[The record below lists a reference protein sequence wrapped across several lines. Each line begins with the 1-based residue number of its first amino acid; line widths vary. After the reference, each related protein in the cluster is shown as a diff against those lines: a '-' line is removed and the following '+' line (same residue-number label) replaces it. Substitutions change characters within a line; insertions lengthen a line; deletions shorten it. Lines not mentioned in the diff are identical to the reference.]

1 MSPEGAG
8 IFAEANLLSILFP
21 GARPTRRSLGLF
33 APLGAS
39 LLLAGCGPTG
49 RPRSSGP
56 SLGAPSIEAQN
67 LEAETAATRARVGLI
82 LPLTQNGSPS
92 NVGTAMRNAA
102 ELALAE
108 MGGSESLSLIVK
120 DDLSSLEGARQATQ
134 AALAEGA
141 ELIIGP
147 LFAPN
152 VREAGRIARSAGKPV
167 IGLSTDTSVAGR
179 GVYLLSFLIETYVDR
194 VIDHALARGKKSF
207 AALAPENDYGN
218 VAINEFVDLA
228 ARRGFRV
235 RMTERY
241 APGNAAAAVRA
252 VAEQAAQI
260 DALFIPEQAENMA
273 QIAGLLGANGL
284 DGKRVQILGT
294 GLWNDARVLNLPAL
308 QGAWFA
314 SPEIAGYNAFAGRYR
329 ARFASEPARI
339 ASLAYDAVSLAAALA
354 RTQGDRR
361 FAEDVLTNPSGFNG
375 TDGIFRFR
383 ADGLNERGLSVLQ
396 IAAGSTNI
404 ASPAPKSFSAA
415 S

>member
-1 MSPEGAG
+1 MPPEHAG

-21 GARPTRRSLGLF
+21 GAHPTRRSFGLF

-49 RPRSSGP
+49 RPRSAGP

-67 LEAETAATRARVGLI
+67 LEAETAAARARVGLI
-82 LPLTQNGSPS
+82 LPLTQNGNPS
-92 NVGTAMRNAA
+92 TVGTAMRNAA

-108 MGGSESLSLIVK
+108 MGGGETMSLIVK

-134 AALAEGA
+134 SALAEGA

-194 VIDHALARGKKSF
+194 VIDHALSRGKKSF

-235 RMTERY
+235 RITERY

-252 VAEQAAQI
+252 ISEQAAQI

-294 GLWNDARVLNLPAL
+294 GLWNDARVLSLPAL

-314 SPEIAGYNAFAGRYR
+314 SPEVAGYNAFAGRYR

-361 FAEDVLTNPSGFNG
+361 FAEDVLTNASGFNG

-396 IAAGSTNI
+396 IANGATNI

>member
-21 GARPTRRSLGLF
+21 GAHLTRRSLGLL

-49 RPRSSGP
+49 RPRSAGP

-67 LEAETAATRARVGLI
+67 LEAEAAATRARVGLI

-194 VIDHALARGKKSF
+194 VINHALARGKKSF

-241 APGNAAAAVRA
+241 TPGNAAAAVRA

-260 DALFIPEQAENMA
+260 DALFIPEQAENMV

-314 SPEIAGYNAFAGRYR
+314 SPEVAGYNAFAGRYR

-361 FAEDVLTNPSGFNG
+361 FAEDVLTNASGFNG

-396 IAAGSTNI
+396 VAAGSTNI